1 MNHPPD
7 RARGV
12 RVWGVAAILAIVA
25 AQVAT
30 HLIDVGAYGLRNR
43 AFDSGLDSSV
53 FGVASSLLVVI
64 AAVAGIA
71 AGLTS
76 RQRWPGI
83 CGAALAAYAVLSA
96 LEVPQTS
103 GGLLLVLPVLL
114 LILVGLWLS
123 AREGPEPVARLVR
136 IAVGLL
142 VLSFV
147 LHVAVPVGLRHL
159 GIADGSWPY
168 EIKVA
173 VKMASEIAGFG
184 LVAVAFAAIVSDNLA
199 GRAPRI
205 AAALRG
211 SSTAG

>member
-1 MNHPPD
+1 MNHPTD
-7 RARGV
+7 RGRGV
-12 RVWGVAAILAIVA
+12 RIWGVAAILAIVA

-53 FGVASSLLVVI
+53 FGVASTLIVVI

-71 AGLTS
+71 AARAG
-76 RQRWPGI
+76 RPRWPGI
-83 CGAALAAYAVLSA
+83 CGAALAAYALLSV
-96 LEVPQTS
+96 LEVPQTRD
-103 GGLLLVLPVLL
+103 GLLLVLPVLL

-123 AREGPEPVARLVR
+123 AREQPAPVVRLLR
-136 IAVGLL
+136 IGAGLL

-147 LHVAVPVGLRHL
+147 LHVGVPVALRHL
-159 GIADGSWPY
+159 GIAAGSWPY

-184 LVAVAFAAIVSDNLA
+184 LVAVAFAAIVSDDA
-199 GRAPRI
+199 ARRAPRMS
-205 AAALRG
+205 ATLRG
-211 SSTAG
+211 SSSAG

>member
-1 MNHPPD
+1 MNHSPD
-7 RARGV
+7 GARRV
-12 RVWGVAAILAIVA
+12 RIWGVAAILAIVA

-53 FGVASSLLVVI
+53 FGVASSLIVVV

-71 AGLTS
+71 AGLMG
-76 RQRWPGI
+76 RQRWPAI
-83 CGAALAAYAVLSA
+83 CGAALAAYALLSA
-96 LEVPQTS
+96 LGVPQTRD
-103 GGLLLVLPVLL
+103 GLLLVLPVLL

-123 AREGPEPVARLVR
+123 ARVEPAPVARLLR
-136 IAVGLL
+136 AAVGLL

-147 LHVAVPVGLRHL
+147 LHVAVPVALRHL
-159 GIADGSWPY
+159 GIAAGSWPY

-184 LVAVAFAAIVSDNLA
+184 LVVVAFASIMSDNAA

-205 AAALRG
+205 VATLRG